1 MRDKIFYTSIFGF
14 ITGVFLHSIFEIS
27 LIFILLILILGITGI
42 LFFKY
47 IYKLRWPVIISF
59 FVLFLAFGFLRFHIA
74 EINLRD
80 SLASFVDKKV
90 LFDARVITDPSKKE
104 YSQSFIVLFE
114 KGEVK
119 AKILVSASKNI
130 DFSYG
135 DTVHIEG
142 ILSKPDSFETNA
154 GKNFDYISY
163 LKKDSILY
171 IMKSP
176 EIEIISKNENFSIKK
191 YLFLFKNNF
200 LNKLSSV
207 VAMPE
212 RALLSGLLLGERAE
226 IPKDLQEDFIKT
238 GTIHIVALSGYNITI
253 IATWL
258 ISIFLFLFSI
268 FGFIKKREYAFVCG
282 ILGIVLFVLMTGAEA
297 TAVRAGI
304 MAGLMLLGKILSRE
318 RDILRIMLI
327 TALVMM
333 LVNPFILY
341 FDVSF
346 QLSFIATIAV
356 IFLSPRLE
364 KYFLF
369 LPNIFSLREIITT
382 TFSAYIFVLP
392 FVVYVM
398 GTFSIVALLANT
410 LILPLIPLTML
421 FGFMTGAF
429 GFVSYFISAPFGIIT
444 YKLLNLEIY
453 LAESLA
459 NWPFSH
465 FYINHFPL
473 IFVILIYAYF
483 VYFLF
488 GKGIKAYFVVDSTV
502 LE

>member
-1 MRDKIFYTSIFGF
+1 M
-14 ITGVFLHSIFEIS
+14 TGVFLHSIFEIS
-27 LIFILLILILGITGI
+27 LIFVLFILFFGIAGT

-47 IYKLRWPVIISF
+47 IYDLRWPFIISF
-59 FVLFLAFGFLRFHIA
+59 FVLFLALGFLRFHIK
-74 EINLRD
+74 EQ
-80 SLASFVDKKV
+80 SLKDVFSGFIGRQVEYTGK
-90 LFDARVITDPSKKE
+90 IISDPNQKE
-104 YSQSFIVLFE
+104 KSQSFVVLFQ
-114 KGEVK
+114 KDNIK
-119 AKILVSASKNI
+119 TKILVNTN
-130 DFSYG
+130 FSQSFFYG
-135 DTVHIEG
+135 DMVHVEG
-142 ILSKPDSFETNA
+142 ILTYPENFLTNA

-163 LKKDSILY
+163 LKKDGILY
-171 IMKSP
+171 TMKSP
-176 EIEIISKNENFSIKK
+176 EIEIISKDENFSVKK

-200 LNKLSSV
+200 LSKLEKV

-268 FGFIKKREYAFVCG
+268 FGFVKKREYAFICG
-282 ILGIVLFVLMTGAEA
+282 ILGIILFVIMTGAEA
-297 TAVRAGI
+297 TAVRSGI

-327 TALVMM
+327 TAFVMI
-333 LVNPFILY
+333 LVNPFVLY

-356 IFLSPRLE
+356 IFLTPRVE

-421 FGFMTGAF
+421 FGFMTGAL
-429 GFVSYFISAPFGIIT
+429 GFLSYFISAPFGIIT

-453 LAESLA
+453 LAKYLASL
-459 NWPFSH
+459 PFSH
-465 FYINHFPL
+465 FYISHLPL

-483 VYFLF
+483 IYFLF
-488 GKGIKAYFVVDSTV
+488 GKGIKAYFVVDSD
-502 LE
+502 LASYRIDKSA

>member
-1 MRDKIFYTSIFGF
+1 MRDKIFYMGIFGF
-14 ITGVFLHSIFEIS
+14 MTGVFLHSVFDIS
-27 LIFILLILILGITGI
+27 LLAILLFLFFGISGI

-47 IYKLRWPVIISF
+47 IYFFRWPVIVSF
-59 FVLFLAFGFLRFHIA
+59 FILFLALGFLRFHIA
-74 EINLRD
+74 KQGLQD
-80 SLASFVDKKV
+80 SLEIFVNKKV
-90 LFDARVITDPSKKE
+90 AFNAKVITDPSQKE
-104 YSQSFIVLFE
+104 ISQSFVALFE
-114 KGEVK
+114 KGEIK
-119 AKILVSASKNI
+119 AKILVSASKNT

-135 DTVHIEG
+135 DIVQINGT
-142 ILSKPDSFETNA
+142 LSKPENFETSA

-163 LKKDSILY
+163 LRKDGILY
-171 IMKSP
+171 TMKFP
-176 EIEIISKNENFSIKK
+176 EINLVERNEKFSVKK
-191 YLFLFKNNF
+191 YLFNFKNNF
-200 LNKLSSV
+200 LSKIEKV
-207 VAMPE
+207 VSMPE

-258 ISIFLFLFSI
+258 IGIFLFVFSI
-268 FGFIKKREYAFVCG
+268 FGFVKKKEYAFACG
-282 ILGIVLFVLMTGAEA
+282 ILGIALFVIMTGAEA
-297 TAVRAGI
+297 TAVRSGI

-327 TALVMM
+327 TAFVMI

-346 QLSFIATIAV
+346 ELSFIATIAV
-356 IFLSPRLE
+356 IFLTPRVE

-369 LPNIFSLREIITT
+369 LPNVFSLREIIAT

-421 FGFMTGAF
+421 FGFLSGSL
-429 GFVSYFISAPFGIIT
+429 GFVSYFVSAPFGIIT
-444 YKLLNLEIY
+444 YQLLHIEIY
-453 LAESLA
+453 LAETLA
-459 NWPFSH
+459 SWPASH

-473 IFVILIYAYF
+473 ILVILIYAYF

-488 GKGIKAYFVVDSTV
+488 GRGIIGYFKFDK
-502 LE
+502 